1 LYRAAALP
9 IAQALAPRLTRADV
23 LGAVAGL
30 RPLVQLKGAGASPE
44 STADLSREHAIIERA
59 GMITVTGGKLTEYRL
74 MAEQTVDAV
83 LRKAPSLREKAGE
96 CITKSVPLV
105 GAPSRPDSRDT
116 APCLVE
122 RGSEAVVT
130 GLDVTRAQLSFAVT
144 HEGARTV
151 SDIVDRRTRL
161 GLVPEH
167 RAAAE
172 PVAREVLAAAG
183 IED

>member
-1 LYRAAALP
+1 NPAVATK
-9 IAQALAPRLTRADV
+9 LTRADV
-23 LGAVAGL
+23 LGAFAGL
-30 RPLVQLKGAGASPE
+30 RPLVQLKGAGAGPE

-59 GMITVTGGKLTEYRL
+59 GMITVTGGKLTEDRL

-96 CITKSVPLV
+96 CITTSVPLV
-105 GAPSRPDSRDT
+105 AAPGRPENRAAAPGRVEGGA
-116 APCLVE
+116 A
-122 RGSEAVVT
+122 AVDA
-130 GLDVTRAQLSFAVT
+130 GLDATRAQLSFAVT
-144 HEGARTV
+144 DEGARTV
-151 SDIVDRRTRL
+151 SDIVDRRARL
-161 GLVPEH
+161 GLGPEH